1 MTMSIK
7 SVAYHSI
14 SVANN
19 QLGGA
24 YTSKSARTRHGR
36 AFLNFCHFRGNS
48 LVDIKHTTFELL
60 RDWVT
65 SLKDAN
71 LSKGTINNHVASIR
85 ALCSQRGANLE
96 SLGLTDT
103 SGLGVDVR
111 NRKCTKLPVTDE
123 IFEAAIVQAI
133 AANEIGFVHAL
144 KLERYLGLRGTE
156 AMMSTV
162 ALKTYAKQAHILMQR
177 HLSPIHIV
185 DGTKGGR
192 PRDIAVIEQYASETF
207 QAITEALA
215 FSLQNNGFL
224 IVGKAGTG
232 LKGARSK
239 YHRLAAKFGLTG
251 VYAPHSLRY
260 RYCIDK
266 LLELNAA
273 GVPRNEA
280 LAFASECLGHGASR
294 TRFVSMVY
302 GRSVTHLLQKT
313 TRKQNIQQVMAELTE
328 LAGYSID
335 AVNVD
340 RQPPRSTS

>member
-1 MTMSIK
+1 MSIK

-36 AFLNFCHFRGNS
+36 EFLDFCHFSGRS
-48 LVDIKHTTFELL
+48 LTDIKHATFYLL
-60 RDWVT
+60 KDWVS
-65 SLKDAN
+65 SLKEAN
-71 LSKGTINNHVASIR
+71 LKSGTINNKVASVR
-85 ALCSQRGANLE
+85 ALCEQRGADLE
-96 SLGLTDT
+96 KLGLTDT
-103 SGLGVDVR
+103 AGLGVDVR
-111 NRKCTKLPVTDE
+111 NRKGTKLPMTDE
-123 IFEAAIVQAI
+123 IFATAVAQAI
-133 AANEIGFVHAL
+133 SANEIGFVHAL

-156 AMMSTV
+156 AMMVTT
-162 ALKTYAKQAHILMQR
+162 ALKTYAKQAYLLLQSS
-177 HLSPIHIV
+177 LSPIHIV

-192 PRDIAVIEQYASETF
+192 PRDVAVIEQYASETF

-215 FSLQNNGFL
+215 FASQNNGFL

-260 RYCIDK
+260 RYCVDK
-266 LLELNAA
+266 LMELCAA

-294 TRFVSMVY
+294 TRFVSSVY
-302 GRSVTHLLQKT
+302 GRSVTHLLPKS
-313 TRKQNIQQVMAELTE
+313 TRKQNIQQVITE
-328 LAGYSID
+328 LAELGGYSID
-335 AVNVD
+335 AFNED
-340 RQPPRSTS
+340 Q